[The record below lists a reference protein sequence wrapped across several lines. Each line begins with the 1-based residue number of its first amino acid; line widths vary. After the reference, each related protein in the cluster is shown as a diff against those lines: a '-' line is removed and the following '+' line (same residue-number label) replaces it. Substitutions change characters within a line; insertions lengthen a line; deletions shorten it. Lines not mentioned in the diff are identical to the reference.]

1 MNTKFKTIDEY
12 IASFPNNVQ
21 KILEKIRATIKKI
34 IPKAEETISYAIPTF
49 QLNGKSLVHFA
60 GFKNHIGFYATPTG
74 HKEFKKELANYK
86 QGKGSVQFPLDQPIP
101 YDLIKR
107 IVKFRVEE
115 LTNKTKVT
123 SKSTKQEGSLDQYL
137 LNLKHPLKKEIE
149 YLRKVI
155 LEANKGLT
163 ENIKW
168 NAPNF
173 CYEGQDRI
181 TMRIHPPTQIQL
193 IFHRGAKTQKLP
205 SENLISDDK
214 GLLVWK
220 TTDRAVASFKDQN
233 DIKTK
238 SKNLKIIINNWIKA
252 GK

>member
-1 MNTKFKTIDEY
+1 MKTTFSTIDEY
-12 IASFPNNVQ
+12 IASFPKETQ
-21 KILEKIRATIKKI
+21 ILLKKVRATIKKVA
-34 IPKAEETISYAIPTF
+34 PNLAETISYAIPTF

-74 HKEFKKELANYK
+74 HKEFKEELANYK

-137 LNLKHPLKKEIE
+137 LNLKHPIKKEIE

-173 CYEGQDRI
+173 CYEGQDR
-181 TMRIHPPTQIQL
+181 TLHFLWHPSKKDFL
-193 IFHRGAKTQKLP
+193 KFNKEKSMFG
-205 SENLISDDK
+205 DVDK
-214 GLLVWK
+214 IKELDLLGIEK
-220 TTDRAVASFKDQN
+220 FA
-233 DIKTK
+233 
-238 SKNLKIIINNWIKA
+238 INKR
-252 GK
+252 K